1 MALAKVPPKVF
12 TENNVKLS
20 VIGCSP
26 SSRIVSF
33 AADTAFDAN
42 LIYSNPKLKVYKALD
57 LVEAKNF
64 GEIKGK
70 GEKAKE
76 SYSGIIKGMA
86 WSIYKSLRHKS
97 GNVYQLGGCYVV
109 DQEKNILF
117 KKIDTSSE
125 DHVGVE
131 ELLKLA
137 GVQNN

>member
-12 TENNVKLS
+12 IENNVKLS

-26 SSRIVSF
+26 SERIVSF

-42 LIYSNPKLKVYKALD
+42 LIYSNPKLEVYKALG
-57 LVEAKNF
+57 LVEAKSF

-70 GEKAKE
+70 GEKSKE
-76 SYSGIIKGMA
+76 SYSGAIRGLL
-86 WSIYKSLRHKS
+86 WSLYKSLWYKMA
-97 GNVYQLGGCYVV
+97 NVYQLGGCYVV
-109 DQEKNILF
+109 DQDKNVLF

-137 GVQNN
+137 GVENK